1 MQDKYLPADIER
13 AAQQHWDSTEAFR
26 VTADASKPKYY
37 CLSMFPYPS
46 GKLHM
51 GHVRNYTIGDVLSRF
66 HKMKGFNVLQPMGW
80 DAFGLPAENAAIKNQ
95 VPPAKWTYDNIAYM
109 KQQLKSLGFAI
120 DWSREL
126 ATCTPE
132 YYKWNQWLFL
142 RMLEK
147 GIAERKTQVVNWDPV
162 DQTVLA
168 NEQVIDGRGWRTG
181 ALVEKREI
189 PGYYLK
195 ITDYADELLGDLDEL
210 TGWPERV
217 KLMQANWIGK
227 STGVRFAFSHEVSD
241 ENGLIGDGKMWVFTT
256 RADTIMGVTFC
267 AVAAEHPLALH
278 AAKGNPKLA
287 AFIEKCRHG
296 SVMEADM
303 ATMEKE
309 GLSTG
314 LFVTH
319 PLTGKQVEVWVGNYV
334 LMSYGDGAVMGV
346 PAHDERDFGFAL
358 KNNLPIVPVVV
369 PENWKNNE
377 LRRSVFSEGIGTQ
390 PMREGPCLS
399 IDNEVPLAWI
409 EWDERFGTKGIC
421 VNSGKYDGL
430 NYEAAV
436 DAIAAD
442 LAAQGIGEK
451 KVQWRLRD
459 WGISRQRYW
468 GCPIPIIH
476 CDSCGSVPVPDD
488 QLPVKLPEDCVP
500 DGSGNPLHKR
510 LDFLHVD
517 CPKCGKPARR
527 ETDTMDTFVDSSW
540 YYARYATKFGADK
553 MVDEETDYW
562 MTVDQYIGGIEHAIL
577 HLLYSRFWTKVMRD
591 VGLVTYREPFA
602 HLLTQGMVLNNA
614 FFHKPDGGG
623 KNYFWESDIDIQKDA
638 KGHITGATLKKDG
651 STLEHELTTMSK
663 SKNNGVDPQS
673 LIEQYGADT
682 ARFFMMF
689 AAPPEQ
695 TLEWSDAGVEGAYR
709 FLRRV
714 WSFGHLFATEIRP
727 QIGAARSLAGTK
739 LPEELAAF
747 RREIHLLLKQANYD
761 LGKQQFNTV
770 ASATMKMLNAI
781 EKAPRQGALATEVI
795 EECFGILLRVL
806 SPLTPHISHALW
818 LQLGY
823 GDDILAAAWPEPL
836 DAALV
841 QDEIEL
847 MLQVNGK
854 LRGSLRVPAG
864 AAKDAIE
871 AAAVAHEAAVKF
883 MEGKAPKKVVVVPGR
898 LVNIVC

>member
-13 AAQQHWDSTEAFR
+13 AAQQHWDSSEAFR
-26 VTADASKPKYY
+26 VSADATKPKYY

-66 HKMKGFNVLQPMGW
+66 HRMKGFNVLQPMGW

-147 GIAERKTQVVNWDPV
+147 GVAERKTQVVNWDPV

-227 STGVRFAFSHEVSD
+227 STGVRFAFSHAVSD

-278 AAKGNPKLA
+278 AAKSNPELA
-287 AFIEKCRHG
+287 AFIEKCKHG

-309 GLSTG
+309 GLPTG

-346 PAHDERDFGFAL
+346 PAHDERDFAFA
-358 KNNLPIVPVVV
+358 KKYGLPIEQVVAV
-369 PENWKNNE
+369 GDKAYS
-377 LRRSVFSEGIGTQ
+377 R
-390 PMREGPCLS
+390 
-399 IDNEVPLAWI
+399 DAWQ
-409 EWDERFGTKGIC
+409 EWYGSKDGHC

-430 NYEAAV
+430 SYADAV

-442 LAAQGIGEK
+442 VAAKNIGEK

-476 CDSCGSVPVPDD
+476 CDDCGSVPVPDD

-540 YYARYATKFGADK
+540 YYARYATRFGADK

-591 VGLVTYREPFA
+591 VGLVSYREPFA

-614 FFHKPDGGG
+614 FFHKPEGGG
-623 KNYFWESDIDIQKDA
+623 KNYFWESEIDIQKDA

-727 QIGAARSLAGTK
+727 QIGAQRGLANAK

-781 EKAPRQGALATEVI
+781 EKAPRQGALAAEVL

-818 LQLGY
+818 QQLGY

-854 LRGSLRVPAG
+854 LRGSLRVPAD

-871 AAAVAHEAAVKF
+871 AAAVAHEAAIKF

>member
-132 YYKWNQWLFL
+132 YYKWNQWFFL

-195 ITDYADELLGDLDEL
+195 ITDYADELLGDLDTL
-210 TGWPERV
+210 GGWPERV
-217 KLMQANWIGK
+217 RLMQANWIGK
-227 STGVRFAFSHEVSD
+227 STGVRFAFKHD
-241 ENGLIGDGKMWVFTT
+241 IAAPDNAGGLIGDGKLWVFTT

-278 AAKGNPKLA
+278 AARNNPELA

-309 GLSTG
+309 GLPTG

-346 PAHDERDFGFAL
+346 PAHDERDFAFA
-358 KNNLPIVPVVV
+358 KKYSLPIEQVVALGDK
-369 PENWKNNE
+369 PYSLDAWEEWYGSKD
-377 LRRSVFSEGIGTQ
+377 GT
-390 PMREGPCLS
+390 
-399 IDNEVPLAWI
+399 
-409 EWDERFGTKGIC
+409 C
-421 VNSGKYDGL
+421 VNSGKYDGM
-430 NYEAAV
+430 NYQQAV

-488 QLPVKLPEDCVP
+488 QLPVVLPEDCVP

-510 LDFLHVD
+510 EDFLNVA
-517 CPKCGKPARR
+517 CPCCGKPARR

-540 YYARYATKFGADK
+540 YYARYATTFGKDK
-553 MVDEETDYW
+553 MVDDETGYW

-591 VGLVTYREPFA
+591 LDLVTYREPFA

-614 FFHKPDGGG
+614 FFQKPEGGG
-623 KNYFWESDIDIQKDA
+623 KNYFWESEIDIRKDA
-638 KGHITGATLKKDG
+638 KGQITGATLKKDG
-651 STLEHELTTMSK
+651 TELEHELTTMSK

-714 WSFGHLFATEIRP
+714 WSFGHLFSTEIRG
-727 QIGAARSLAGTK
+727 QIGAQRSLAGAK
-739 LPEELAAF
+739 LPEEPATF

-781 EKAPRQGALATEVI
+781 EKAPRQGALAAEVI

-818 LQLGY
+818 SGLGY
-823 GDDILAAAWPEPL
+823 GEDILKAAWPEPL
-836 DAALV
+836 DAALA
-841 QDEIEL
+841 QDELEL

-854 LRGSLRVPAG
+854 LRGALRVPAE

-871 AAAVAHEAAVKF
+871 AAALAHEATIKF
-883 MEGKAPKKVVVVPGR
+883 LEGRPAKKVVVVPGR
-898 LVNIVC
+898 LVNIVG